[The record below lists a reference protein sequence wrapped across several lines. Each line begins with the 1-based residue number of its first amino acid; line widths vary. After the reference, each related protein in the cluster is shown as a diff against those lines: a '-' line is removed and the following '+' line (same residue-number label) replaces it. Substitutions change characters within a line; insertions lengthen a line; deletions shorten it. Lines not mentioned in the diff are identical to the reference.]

1 MLNLIT
7 VLVTLPFVLGYLGAL
22 HPAFDSLS
30 HFRLYALGFLVLW
43 LAMRGMLACRK
54 VRYAWWATTLIFG
67 GYLSAMMRP
76 CGCTPSAHA
85 SQGRLMHLQYNI
97 NLHNPNIQTIKDYIL
112 AHSIDIVTLQ
122 EVTSTQEKSLRQ
134 LTQKGYYWQ
143 AYCLRKTTQEAILSR
158 HPFVAGS
165 VQCEKHKGFISATI
179 DTGEMNLTVASVH
192 LFLPFPYGQHR
203 QVTHLS
209 EALKKLKKP
218 LLIAGDFNAAPWSY
232 TVKRVEALT
241 QTRVVAGL
249 MRTIPTRTQYKPYLP
264 LAIDNVLVSP
274 AIHVTQITTATHMG
288 SDHWPVLVHA
298 EYHAI
303 NEKVSQ

>member
-1 MLNLIT
+1 
-7 VLVTLPFVLGYLGAL
+7 
-22 HPAFDSLS
+22 
-30 HFRLYALGFLVLW
+30 
-43 LAMRGMLACRK
+43 
-54 VRYAWWATTLIFG
+54 
-67 GYLSAMMRP
+67 
-76 CGCTPSAHA
+76 
-85 SQGRLMHLQYNI
+85 
-97 NLHNPNIQTIKDYIL
+97 
-112 AHSIDIVTLQ
+112 
-122 EVTSTQEKSLRQ
+122 
-134 LTQKGYYWQ
+134 
-143 AYCLRKTTQEAILSR
+143 
-158 HPFVAGS
+158 
-165 VQCEKHKGFISATI
+165 
-179 DTGEMNLTVASVH
+179 VH